1 MDIDSKRRVQLG
13 AGIGVFVFAV
23 VFSYFFGVTEATGI
37 SDYDIYLALDVSGSM
52 MSPPTKLASAKDA
65 ANEFVNALE
74 LGTSSD
80 IRVGLIVFSSGV
92 ATLVS
97 LTNDQNQ
104 LDNAISQLGAGGE
117 TAMGD
122 AIFEATQK
130 LSAEARPDAKKVI
143 LLLSDGVPTAGM
155 DSLVAAR
162 SASTNDVSIF
172 AVGYGFDADMN
183 LLSQIA
189 SVTGGKS
196 YEAVT
201 GQDLVDTFR
210 DIASVIISPVV
221 QYGSRT
227 MVLVAIPIILFIP
240 AIEKGLTTFIGQKQ
254 KPTTITCPKCNRSN
268 ALTAKFCAKCGNP
281 LRRS

>member
-162 SASTNDVSIF
+162 TANTNDVLVF
-172 AVGYGFDADMN
+172 AVGYGVNADMG